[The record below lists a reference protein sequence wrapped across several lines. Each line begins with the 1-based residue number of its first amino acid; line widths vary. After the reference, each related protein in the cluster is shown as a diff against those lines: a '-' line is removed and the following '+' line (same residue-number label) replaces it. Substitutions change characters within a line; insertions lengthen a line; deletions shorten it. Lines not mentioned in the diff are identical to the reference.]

1 MINII
6 SHIFNPLSCIALKS
20 DIKYLNVC
28 GGWSYVPFWDKL
40 LFICSIKNI
49 EISMD
54 YLVKEFPKSGEKL
67 YFVYWKLCY
76 IEI

>member
-1 MINII
+1 MGTI
-6 SHIFNPLSCIALKS
+6 
-20 DIKYLNVC
+20 
-28 GGWSYVPFWDKL
+28 SYVPFWDKL